1 MSYARQSIYAPLQ
14 PHQLQQSQLQQPAA
28 SAPPLSSS
36 SAFSASSLAS
46 SSASTSSNPPP
57 PPVFFNQSINNQL
70 ASLQACTYS
79 LESANQTLA
88 HSVDTLR
95 EATADFPRLAVA
107 LANKKHFDLVAEQE
121 IIRAKEH
128 LAAEIAP
135 QLHELILRA
144 ESAVERVE
152 RKARAAKNRAQ
163 QAAAKLEQQQ
173 PRSTASST
181 AAPVFVPSAFRPP
194 PALSAEASKSLPDVS
209 EAQLNQL
216 RAQVEAAR
224 RRKTQL
230 DERARQLEAE
240 ADILAAC
247 R

>member
-14 PHQLQQSQLQQPAA
+14 PHQLQQQQQAA
-28 SAPPLSSS
+28 PTLSAS
-36 SAFSASSLAS
+36 SAFSASALAS
-46 SSASTSSNPPP
+46 SSSSSSTP

-79 LESANQTLA
+79 LETANQTVAL
-88 HSVDTLR
+88 SVETLR

-107 LANKKHFDLVAEQE
+107 LANKKH
-121 IIRAKEH
+121 

-144 ESAVERVE
+144 EAAVEKVE
-152 RKARAAKNRAQ
+152 RRARAAKNRVQ
-163 QAAAKLEQQQ
+163 QASAKLEQQQ
-173 PRSTASST
+173 PSSRSTT
-181 AAPVFVPSAFRPP
+181 TTGPTFIPTAFRPT
-194 PALSAEASKSLPDVS
+194 PALSAEATKSLPDVS

-224 RRKTQL
+224 RRKTML
-230 DERARQLEAE
+230 DERAKQLESE

-247 R
+247 Q

>member
-14 PHQLQQSQLQQPAA
+14 PHQLQQSQQVPAA
-28 SAPPLSSS
+28 ASSVSAPAPGLGASSSSSSSSSS
-36 SAFSASSLAS
+36 SA
-46 SSASTSSNPPP
+46 
-57 PPVFFNQSINNQL
+57 PVFFNQSINNQL
-70 ASLQACTYS
+70 ASLQACTLS
-79 LESANQTLA
+79 LEGANQTLA

-95 EATADFPRLAVA
+95 EATADFPRLSIA

-121 IIRAKEH
+121 IVQAKEH

-144 ESAVERVE
+144 ETAVEKVE
-152 RKARAAKNRAQ
+152 RRARAAKNRAQ
-163 QAAAKLEQQQ
+163 QAAAKLEQSQ
-173 PRSTASST
+173 PRSTSAAAAAAS
-181 AAPVFVPSAFRPP
+181 VIVPSAFRPAP
-194 PALSAEASKSLPDVS
+194 TLSAEASRSLPDVS
-209 EAQLNQL
+209 EAQLIQL

-224 RRKTQL
+224 KRKAML
-230 DERARQLEAE
+230 DERAKQLESE

>member
-14 PHQLQQSQLQQPAA
+14 PHQLQQSQQVPAA
-28 SAPPLSSS
+28 ASSVSAPAPGLGASSSSSSSSS
-36 SAFSASSLAS
+36 SA
-46 SSASTSSNPPP
+46 
-57 PPVFFNQSINNQL
+57 PVFFNQSINNQL
-70 ASLQACTYS
+70 ASLQACTLS
-79 LESANQTLA
+79 LEGANQTLA

-95 EATADFPRLAVA
+95 EATADFPRLSIA

-121 IIRAKEH
+121 IVQAKEH

-144 ESAVERVE
+144 ETAVEKVE
-152 RKARAAKNRAQ
+152 RRARAAKNRAQ
-163 QAAAKLEQQQ
+163 QAAAKLEQSQ
-173 PRSTASST
+173 PRSTSAAAAS
-181 AAPVFVPSAFRPP
+181 VIVPSAFRPAP
-194 PALSAEASKSLPDVS
+194 TLSAEASRSLPDVS
-209 EAQLNQL
+209 EAQLIQL

-224 RRKTQL
+224 KRKAML
-230 DERARQLEAE
+230 DERAKQLESE

>member
-14 PHQLQQSQLQQPAA
+14 PHQLQQQQQAA
-28 SAPPLSSS
+28 PTLSAS
-36 SAFSASSLAS
+36 SAFSASALAS
-46 SSASTSSNPPP
+46 SSSSSSTP

-79 LESANQTLA
+79 LETANQTVAL
-88 HSVDTLR
+88 SVETLR

-107 LANKKHFDLVAEQE
+107 LANKKIV
-121 IIRAKEH
+121 RAKEH

-144 ESAVERVE
+144 EAAVEKVE
-152 RKARAAKNRAQ
+152 RRARAAKNRVQ
-163 QAAAKLEQQQ
+163 QASAKLEQQQ
-173 PRSTASST
+173 PSSRSTT
-181 AAPVFVPSAFRPP
+181 TTGPTFIPTAFRPT
-194 PALSAEASKSLPDVS
+194 PALSAEATKSLPDVS

-224 RRKTQL
+224 RRKTML
-230 DERARQLEAE
+230 DERAKQLESE

-247 R
+247 Q

>member
-14 PHQLQQSQLQQPAA
+14 PHQLQQQQQAA
-28 SAPPLSSS
+28 PTLSAS
-36 SAFSASSLAS
+36 SAFSASALAS
-46 SSASTSSNPPP
+46 SSSSSSTP

-79 LESANQTLA
+79 LETANQTSRHCA
-88 HSVDTLR
+88 RQQPTSPVSPSRSPTR
-95 EATADFPRLAVA
+95 STST
-107 LANKKHFDLVAEQE
+107 FDLVAEQE
-121 IIRAKEH
+121 IVRAKEH

-144 ESAVERVE
+144 EAAVEKVE
-152 RKARAAKNRAQ
+152 RRARAAKNRVQ
-163 QAAAKLEQQQ
+163 QASAKLEQQQ
-173 PRSTASST
+173 PSSRSTT
-181 AAPVFVPSAFRPP
+181 ATGPTFIPTAFRPT
-194 PALSAEASKSLPDVS
+194 PALSAEATKSLPDVS

-224 RRKTQL
+224 RRKTML
-230 DERARQLEAE
+230 DERAKQLESE

-247 R
+247 Q